1 MVEDNQVDHLGLQ
14 VAFGALRPKPQ
25 LDRRFFLAA
34 TLSAFAAFISGCGSR
49 TSTLAKPVATKPRVS
64 LPIASLDALV
74 PLPNLRWL
82 VVARPQEIAA
92 MKWLEPSIALLL
104 DKERLDRSAE
114 GMGFDLRTLPEAI
127 WAGYRTEEGS
137 DDASFQLVRHRNDP
151 LTIERL
157 FRDRLS
163 SDIVRSI
170 DDEQIVRVSGR
181 IGKTPHVVAT
191 LGKDIVCLQQDGS
204 LDRGPCRISALLAQG
219 KLKRVHPVFHDAALR
234 ILAKRFE
241 SAPLRL
247 FAPGPFDGETGKGLR
262 GLLAAATAIGA
273 AFRPTE
279 KQGISLEISVTG
291 DFSTSGGEAAQ
302 KLASSWN
309 DLAGRPFGHLLGLDA
324 PVTSAFPKYSAEVV
338 SLDVELDPRK
348 LAKGLADATSNQ
360 IREIMQ

>member
-1 MVEDNQVDHLGLQ
+1 VVEDDQVDNLGPR
-14 VAFGALRPKPQ
+14 VADGALGPKFQ
-25 LDRRFFLAA
+25 LDRRLFLAA
-34 TLSAFAAFISGCGSR
+34 TLSAFAALISGCGSR
-49 TSTLAKPVATKPRVS
+49 TSTPAKPVAPKPRVA
-64 LPIASLDALV
+64 LPISSLDLLV
-74 PLPNLRWL
+74 PLPSLRWL
-82 VVARPQEIAA
+82 VVARPKEIAA
-92 MKWLEPSIALLL
+92 ITWLEPSLALLL

-127 WAGYRTEEGS
+127 WAGYRTEAGAE
-137 DDASFQLVRHRNDP
+137 DASYQLVRHGNDP
-151 LTIERL
+151 LSIERL

-163 SDIVRSI
+163 SDVVRSI
-170 DDEQIVRVSGR
+170 DDSQIVRVSGR
-181 IGKTPHVVAT
+181 IGKTAHVVAT

-219 KLKRVHPVFHDAALR
+219 KLKRIHPVFHDAALR
-234 ILAKRFE
+234 TLAKRFE

-273 AFRPTE
+273 AFRPTD
-279 KQGISLEISVTG
+279 KQGIALEISVTG

-309 DLAGRPFGHLLGLDA
+309 DLAGRPLGHLLGLDA
-324 PVTSAFPKYSAEVV
+324 PVTPPFPKYSADVV